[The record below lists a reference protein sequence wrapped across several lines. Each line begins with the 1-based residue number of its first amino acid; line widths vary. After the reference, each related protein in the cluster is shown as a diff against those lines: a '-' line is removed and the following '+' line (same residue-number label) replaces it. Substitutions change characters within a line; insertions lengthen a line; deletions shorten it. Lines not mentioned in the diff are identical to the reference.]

1 MLTVKSLLSEATGL
15 PTIIFDEI
23 DTGVS
28 GEIAEKVGN
37 IIKRMAT
44 KMQLINITHLPQ
56 IASKGESHLLVYKS
70 ESAQSTVTKIKVLT
84 PEERHLEI
92 ARMLSGEE
100 ITAAALENARELL
113 KN

>member
-1 MLTVKSLLSEATGL
+1 
-15 PTIIFDEI
+15 
-23 DTGVS
+23 
-28 GEIAEKVGN
+28 
-37 IIKRMAT
+37 
-44 KMQLINITHLPQ
+44 MQLINITHLPQ
-56 IASKGESHLLVYKS
+56 IASKGETHLLVYKS
-70 ESAQSTVTKIKVLT
+70 ESEHTTVTKIKSLT